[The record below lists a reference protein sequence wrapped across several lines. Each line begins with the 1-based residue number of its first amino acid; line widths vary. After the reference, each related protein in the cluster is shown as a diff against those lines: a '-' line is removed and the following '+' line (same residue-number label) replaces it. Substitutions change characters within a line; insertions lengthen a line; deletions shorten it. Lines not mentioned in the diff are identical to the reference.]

1 MLHSWRMLR
10 AQRMAAHSDHPTA
23 PRPLEL
29 PASSLITPRARAELL
44 QRLCHGVC
52 RLHDVALDV
61 GGRFPD
67 EPVIYVGN
75 HLGYIDPIAICSL
88 TPCSPIAKLEVASWP
103 VVGTLAQQ
111 MNVIFVRRG
120 DPASGARALRLSI
133 RRLEAGV
140 NVLNFPEGTTT
151 RGDVREFQ
159 RGLFGVAR
167 RLGVAIVPLAL
178 SFDRPG
184 LCWVDDDRL
193 VSHYAR
199 TLLGAV
205 HRVRLEVG
213 PRMYARGRESPAEL
227 AERARRWIIA
237 ARARHGNRLPPPL
250 APPSHIRAG
259 ASANVTAST

>member
-1 MLHSWRMLR
+1 MLHSLRLLR
-10 AQRMAAHSDHPTA
+10 AQRMAAQADDTA
-23 PRPLEL
+23 PSRPLGA
-29 PASSLITPRARAELL
+29 PTSSLITPRARADLL
-44 QRLCHGVC
+44 QRLCQSVC
-52 RLHDVALDV
+52 RLHDVILDAS
-61 GGRFPD
+61 GRFPD

-75 HLGYIDPIAICSL
+75 HLGYVDPIAICSL

-103 VVGTLAQQ
+103 VVGKLTQQ

-120 DPASGARALRLSI
+120 DPNSGARALRLAA

-159 RGLFGVAR
+159 RGVFGIAR
-167 RLGVAIVPLAL
+167 RLGVAVVPLAL
-178 SFDRPG
+178 SFETPA

-205 HRVRLEVG
+205 HRVQLEVG
-213 PRMYARGRESPAEL
+213 PRMYARGHESAVEL
-227 AERARRWIIA
+227 AERARRWIVA
-237 ARARHGNRLPPPL
+237 ARARHETRLPPFAYPSGVRAL
-250 APPSHIRAG
+250 A
-259 ASANVTAST
+259 VTNAAAT